1 MILNFIKKYLIQSI
15 LKLNVLMVLQGY
27 YTHTKAVKQINL
39 LFSFKAEACVVIK
52 LWQKLSKIAI
62 KEVKLYS
69 AAVIFGLKLFRVK
82 DIFLLIL
89 RKINL
94 LTGLKLFLDI
104 VMELFTKDLQK
115 HL

>member
-1 MILNFIKKYLIQSI
+1 MILNFIKKYLIRSI
-15 LKLNVLMVLQGY
+15 LKLNVLMALQVY
-27 YTHTKAVKQINL
+27 YIHMKVVKQINL
-39 LFSFKAEACVVIK
+39 LFFFKAEACVVIK
-52 LWQKLSKIAI
+52 LWQKLSKIVI
-62 KEVKLYS
+62 KEVKLFS
-69 AAVIFGLKLFRVK
+69 AAVLFGLKLYKVK